1 MNREMSIELLLLITF
16 KLLAETKN
24 MLDIVGIK
32 YLATDVQ
39 KRRTII
45 RSSPKKSRIRQCRLG
60 LNTRMGASTYFD
72 TSAICLSRH
81 AKKVFVHFNA
91 VLYSLYIAKVR
102 RRMNHGCCQSLLFLT
117 RIKSVK
123 VSS

>member
-1 MNREMSIELLLLITF
+1 MSIELLLLITF

-45 RSSPKKSRIRQCRLG
+45 RSSPKNRE
-60 LNTRMGASTYFD
+60 
-72 TSAICLSRH
+72 
-81 AKKVFVHFNA
+81 
-91 VLYSLYIAKVR
+91 
-102 RRMNHGCCQSLLFLT
+102 
-117 RIKSVK
+117 SVN
-123 VSS
+123 VV